1 MGKNIKLGRLGGK
14 CAFFCYF
21 FLILEIMNKKEPI
34 TASEFAEAR
43 GKKQVIYCDYCQH
56 DLKIEGFICHQ
67 SQEQANIGNNYF
79 IID

>member
-1 MGKNIKLGRLGGK
+1 
-14 CAFFCYF
+14 
-21 FLILEIMNKKEPI
+21 MNKKEPI